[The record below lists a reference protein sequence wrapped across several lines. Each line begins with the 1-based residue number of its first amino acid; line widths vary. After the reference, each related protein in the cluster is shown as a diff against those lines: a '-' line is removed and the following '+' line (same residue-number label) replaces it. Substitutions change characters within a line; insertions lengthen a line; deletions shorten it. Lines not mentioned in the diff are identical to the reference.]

1 MPALVEILLGLV
13 ALLVGAEMLVRGGG
27 ALAGRLNIPPII
39 IGITVVSVGT
49 SIPELAVGIG
59 AAWRGEAAL
68 AVGNIA
74 GTNMVNLLLI
84 LGLSAAL
91 RALPISAQTLRLDLP
106 GMVVAAG
113 ALVLVSLDGHI
124 ATWEGALMVAGSVA
138 YMVLVVSGAVRG
150 RPEVV
155 EEYEE
160 EFTPPPTRT
169 PRRAA
174 LLETGILLGGIVII
188 LFGADLLVDGSVLAA
203 RTFGVSE
210 AVIGLTV
217 IAIGTSAPE
226 LVTTIITTIRD
237 ERDIAIG
244 NLIGSSVLNIL
255 LILGVTTVVVPGDVP
270 VARELVRIDI
280 PLMFLAAVLCLVV
293 FRSGARVSRGEGVL
307 FVLVYATYLGVLLLL
322 RA

>member
-1 MPALVEILLGLV
+1 MILGLA
-13 ALLVGAEMLVRGGG
+13 ALLTGAELVVRGGTS
-27 ALAGRLNIPPII
+27 LAARLNVPPII

-49 SIPELAVGIG
+49 SVPELAVGID
-59 AAWRGEAAL
+59 AVWRGEAAL

-84 LGLSAAL
+84 LGVSAAV
-91 RALPISAQTLRLDLP
+91 RPLPISPQTLRLDLP
-106 GMVVAAG
+106 GMVGAAG
-113 ALVLVSLDGHI
+113 ALVLVVIDGRI
-124 ATWEGALMVAGSVA
+124 STVEGAAMVAGA
-138 YMVLVVSGAVRG
+138 IGYMVLVVRGARRA
-150 RPEVV
+150 RPEIVR
-155 EEYEE
+155 ECDE
-160 EFTPPPTRT
+160 EFALRPTRR
-169 PRRAA
+169 PRLVA
-174 LLETGILLGGIVII
+174 LGEAGLLVLGIGITLLG
-188 LFGADLLVDGSVLAA
+188 AEWLVDASVLTA

-226 LVTTIITTIRD
+226 LVTTVVSTLRN

-280 PLMFLAAVLCLVV
+280 PLMAGVAALCLVV
-293 FRSGARVSRGEGVL
+293 FRSGARVARGEGFL
-307 FVLVYATYLGVLLLL
+307 FVLLYAVYLGSLLVL
-322 RA
+322 RT